1 MTIHNE
7 IVLYQHDSG
16 SKRIDERIE
25 DETVWLTQQQIVEL
39 FESSK
44 ANISEHLKHIYKS
57 GELEELA
64 TIRNFRTVQ
73 KEGGRMVSR
82 ELQFYSFDVIIS
94 EGYRVNSKRG
104 TQFRIWA
111 NQILKSYLLKG
122 YAVNKRMDRIKTGE
136 LAKQIE
142 VGQISIKTI

>member
-16 SKRIDERIE
+16 SKRIDVRIE

-64 TIRNFRTVQ
+64 TIRNFRTVR
-73 KEGGRMVSR
+73 KEGSLMVSR
-82 ELQFYSFDVIIS
+82 ELQFYSLDVIIS
-94 EGYRVNSKRG
+94 VGYRVNSKRG

-111 NQILKSYLLKG
+111 THVLRDYLLKG
-122 YAVNKRMDRIKTGE
+122 YALNKRMDRIKTGE

-142 VGQISIKTI
+142 VGQISIKSI

>member
-1 MTIHNE
+1 MTSHNE

-16 SKRIDERIE
+16 STHIDVRIE

-64 TIRNFRTVQ
+64 TIRNFRTVR
-73 KEGGRMVSR
+73 KEVVRTMR
-82 ELQFYSFDVIIS
+82 TKIQFNIMGCIY
-94 EGYRVNSKRG
+94 
-104 TQFRIWA
+104 
-111 NQILKSYLLKG
+111 
-122 YAVNKRMDRIKTGE
+122 
-136 LAKQIE
+136 
-142 VGQISIKTI
+142 

>member
-1 MTIHNE
+1 
-7 IVLYQHDSG
+7 
-16 SKRIDERIE
+16 
-25 DETVWLTQQQIVEL
+25 
-39 FESSK
+39 
-44 ANISEHLKHIYKS
+44 
-57 GELEELA
+57 
-64 TIRNFRTVQ
+64 
-73 KEGGRMVSR
+73 MVSR